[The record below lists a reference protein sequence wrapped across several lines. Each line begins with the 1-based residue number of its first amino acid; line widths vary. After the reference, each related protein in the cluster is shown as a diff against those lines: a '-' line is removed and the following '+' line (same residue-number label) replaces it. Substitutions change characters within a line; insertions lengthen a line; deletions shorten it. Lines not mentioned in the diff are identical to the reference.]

1 MLIDIPS
8 RMPVNDHAVRPESL
22 GLHYGFTRNP
32 YDPSPL
38 GIDEEDSDLF
48 VGREKEGL
56 VFRTFLESFDR
67 GAVVV
72 EGGTGV
78 GKTSFVNVQ
87 EFRSGRAPG
96 QNKLLPTQQPI
107 QLASTLSPTEFLLSV
122 VSNVLSSLQNASPR
136 VERSASFR
144 RLSLAVT
151 QSLIKTRS
159 WEVSA
164 AGFGGG
170 TASETVV
177 SNPLL
182 VLLPTVSE
190 LLDSAARL
198 AHESGYGRVVVNVNN
213 LDVVDP
219 QSLISFLD
227 LTRDLTL
234 TRASFLW
241 VFIGPIG
248 SRALI
253 AQRTRR
259 VSELVRSDPIWL
271 PPLSLKEVFGAI
283 DARVKRFNTNL
294 AAASPISREVVQLLY
309 ESSAGEVRYILNRC
323 TDILLRTMIEFPT
336 SREISLDLA
345 RPMLREMTSGALD
358 RCNLTG
364 KQKAVLS
371 NVATK
376 GPCQPRDFQGFGF
389 VSAPAFLRYLSL
401 FYRLGLV
408 DRRRRGKEVVYAPR
422 GDVVLA
428 LAKADPSSG
437 RPGNG

>member
-1 MLIDIPS
+1 MS
-8 RMPVNDHAVRPESL
+8 VNDHLVRPESL
-22 GLHYGFTRNP
+22 GLHYGFKRNP

-38 GIDEEDSDLF
+38 GIEEGDSELF

-87 EFRSGRAPG
+87 EYRAGLAPG
-96 QNKLLPTQQPI
+96 PTKILPTQQPI
-107 QLASTLSPTEFLLSV
+107 QLASTLSPIEFLLSV
-122 VSNVLSSLQNASPR
+122 VSNVLSSLQKASPKIDKG
-136 VERSASFR
+136 AAFR

-151 QSLIKTRS
+151 QSIIKSRG
-159 WEVSA
+159 WEISA

-170 TASETVV
+170 ATAETVV
-177 SNPLL
+177 TNPLL

-190 LLDSAARL
+190 LLDAAVRL
-198 AHESGYGRVVVNVNN
+198 ARESGYGRIIVNVNN

-248 SRALI
+248 TRALV
-253 AQRTRR
+253 AQRSRR
-259 VSELVRSDPIWL
+259 VSELVRTDPIWL

-283 DARVKRFNTNL
+283 DARVRRFSTYHS
-294 AAASPISREVVQLLY
+294 ATSPISRDVVKLLY
-309 ESSAGEVRYILNRC
+309 ESSTGEVRYILNRC

-336 SREISLDLA
+336 SREISFDLA
-345 RPMLREMTSGALD
+345 RPMLREMTSSALD

-371 NVATK
+371 NMATR
-376 GPCQPRDFQGFGF
+376 GPCQPRDFRSFGF
-389 VSAPAFLRYLSL
+389 ESAPAFLRYLSL
-401 FYRLGLV
+401 FYHLGLA

-428 LAKADPSSG
+428 LAKTAPTSG
-437 RPGNG
+437 KESAG

>member
-1 MLIDIPS
+1 MS
-8 RMPVNDHAVRPESL
+8 VNDHVVRPENL
-22 GLHYGFTRNP
+22 GLHYGFKRNP

-38 GIDEEDSDLF
+38 GIDEGDSELF

-56 VFRTFLESFDR
+56 GFRTFLGSFDR

-87 EFRSGRAPG
+87 EYRSGLASG

-122 VSNVLSSLQNASPR
+122 VSNILSSLQKTIPKI
-136 VERSASFR
+136 ERSASFR

-151 QSLIKTRS
+151 QSLIKTRG

-170 TASETVV
+170 TTSETVV

-198 AHESGYGRVVVNVNN
+198 ARDSGYGRIVVNVNN
-213 LDVVDP
+213 LDVVEP
-219 QSLISFLD
+219 QALISFLD

-253 AQRTRR
+253 AQRSRR
-259 VSELVRSDPIWL
+259 VSELVRSDPISL
-271 PPLSLKEVFGAI
+271 PPLSLREVFGAI
-283 DARVKRFNTNL
+283 DARVKRFHTNV

-336 SREISLDLA
+336 SKEISLDLA
-345 RPMLREMTSGALD
+345 RPMLREMTSSAID
-358 RCNLTG
+358 RYNLTG

-371 NVATK
+371 NVANR
-376 GPCQPRDFQGFGF
+376 GPCQPRDFRGYGFET
-389 VSAPAFLRYLSL
+389 APAFLRYLSL
-401 FYRLGLV
+401 FYGLGLV
-408 DRRRRGKEVVYAPR
+408 DRRRRGKDVVYAPR

-428 LAKADPSSG
+428 LANANFPSG
-437 RPGNG
+437 

>member
-1 MLIDIPS
+1 MA
-8 RMPVNDHAVRPESL
+8 VNDHLVRPESL
-22 GLHYGFTRNP
+22 GLHYGFKRNP

-38 GIDEEDSDLF
+38 GSEEGDSALF
-48 VGREKEGL
+48 VGRQREGL
-56 VFRTFLESFDR
+56 SFRTFLESFDR

-87 EFRSGRAPG
+87 EFRSGGSTRRE
-96 QNKLLPTQQPI
+96 KLLPTQQPI

-122 VSNVLSSLQNASPR
+122 VSNVLSSLQRAAPR
-136 VERSASFR
+136 IERSAPFR
-144 RLSLAVT
+144 KLSLAVT
-151 QSLIKTRS
+151 QSLIKTRG

-170 TASETVV
+170 ASAEVVV

-182 VLLPTVSE
+182 VLLPSVSE

-198 AHESGYGRVVVNVNN
+198 CQESGYGRIVVNVNN

-219 QSLISFLD
+219 QALISFLD

-241 VFIGPIG
+241 VFIGPVG
-248 SRALI
+248 CRALI
-253 AQRTRR
+253 AQKTRR
-259 VSELVRSDPIWL
+259 VSELIRTDPIVL
-271 PPLSLKEVFGAI
+271 PPLSLKEVYGAI
-283 DARVKRFNTNL
+283 DARVRRFHTIP
-294 AAASPISREVVQLLY
+294 AAPAPISREVVQLLY
-309 ESSAGEVRYILNRC
+309 DTSAGEVRYILNRC

-345 RPMLREMTSGALD
+345 RPMLREMTTSAID

-364 KQKAVLS
+364 KQRSVLS
-371 NVATK
+371 TVAVN
-376 GPCQPRDFQGFGF
+376 GPCQPREFGNFGF
-389 VSAPAFLRYLSL
+389 ESAPAFLRYLAL

-408 DRRRRGKEVVYAPR
+408 DRRRKGKQVVYTAR
-422 GDVVLA
+422 GDVALA
-428 LAKADPSSG
+428 LGKSEPSTKKG
-437 RPGNG
+437 AAE